1 MTNIVQ
7 QKIEQAIALLKA
19 DTSANAIDCWLT
31 FARETSQVH
40 DPAIDLI
47 LGFGVTWDSAFLI
60 TRTGEAIAIV
70 GRFDGDNVR
79 KLNAYTQ
86 VLTYDQGIGDV
97 LRETIVRLAPQRLGL
112 NFSLSTSS
120 ADGLTHGMFL
130 RLQRMLG
137 DVVPADGW
145 LSAEEIVRRLRE
157 HKASSEL
164 ELIKEVTRR
173 TEQVYAE
180 MFKLPVRGMSEKE
193 IHHVVGE
200 IVAKYDC
207 EFAGERINNPI
218 VNAGPDSSIG
228 HGIPSNL
235 RVQPGQILHYDMWL
249 QRDGYCSDLQRVGYV
264 LREGET
270 DAPDLVKRAWD
281 ACWIALEAGKA
292 TLRPG
297 VAAWDVDQVAREAL
311 MECGYPEY
319 MHAFGH
325 HVGKRVHDGG
335 SVLGPRWD
343 RYGDMPYKPI
353 EIGSVFTLE
362 LGVIVEGYGY
372 IGIEEMVVVTAAGN
386 AYLSTPQKDLMLL

>member
-1 MTNIVQ
+1 MSNIK
-7 QKIEQAIALLKA
+7 QKIEQAIALLQN
-19 DTSANAIDCWLT
+19 DHSDNAIDCWLT

-60 TRTGEAIAIV
+60 TRSGEAIAIV
-70 GRFDGDNVR
+70 GRYDGDNVR

-86 VLTYDQGIGDV
+86 VLTYDQGIGET
-97 LRETIVRLAPQRLGL
+97 LRAAIARLAPKHLGL
-112 NFSLSTSS
+112 NYSLSTSS

-130 RLQRMLG
+130 RLQKMLG
-137 DVVPADGW
+137 DLVPVEGW
-145 LSAEEIVRRLRE
+145 VSAEDVVRRLRE
-157 HKASSEL
+157 CKSSSEL
-164 ELIKEVTRR
+164 ALIKEVTRR

-193 IHHVVGE
+193 IHHTVGD
-200 IVAKYDC
+200 IVARYDC

-218 VNAGPDSSIG
+218 VNAGPDSAIG
-228 HGIPSNL
+228 HGIPSDL

-249 QRDGYCSDLQRVGYV
+249 QRDGYCSDLQRVAYV
-264 LREGET
+264 RREGET

-292 TLRPG
+292 ALRPG
-297 VAAWDVDQVAREAL
+297 VAAWQVDQVAREAL

-319 MHAFGH
+319 LHAFGH

-335 SVLGPRWD
+335 SVLGPCWD
-343 RYGDMPYKPI
+343 RYGEMPYKAI
-353 EIGSVFTLE
+353 EEGSVFTLE

-386 AYLSTPQKDLMLL
+386 DYLSNPQKALVLL

>member
-1 MTNIVQ
+1 MNIVQ
-7 QKIEQAIALLKA
+7 EKILQAIALLKQ
-19 DTSANAIDCWLT
+19 DTSDTPIDCWLT

-60 TRTGEAIAIV
+60 TRGGEAIAIV

-97 LRETIVRLAPQRLGL
+97 LRETLARIAPKHVGL
-112 NFSLSTSS
+112 NYSLSSSS

-130 RLQRMLG
+130 RLQTMLG
-137 DVVPADGW
+137 DIVPPDGW
-145 LSAEEIVRRLRE
+145 VSAENIVRRLRE
-157 HKASSEL
+157 KKSPSEL
-164 ELIKEVTRR
+164 ELIIDVTHR

-180 MFKLPVRGMSEKE
+180 MFKLPVVGMSEKE
-193 IHHVVGE
+193 IHHAVGD
-200 IVAKYDC
+200 IVTRYGC
-207 EFAGERINNPI
+207 SFAGERINNPI
-218 VNAGPDSSIG
+218 VNAGPNSSIG
-228 HGIPSNL
+228 HGIPSDL
-235 RVQPGQILHYDMWL
+235 KVEPGQILHYDMWL
-249 QRDGYCSDLQRVGYV
+249 EREGYCSDLQRVCYV
-264 LREGET
+264 RRAGET
-270 DAPDLVKRAWD
+270 DAPEIVKRAWS

-292 TLRPG
+292 ALKPG
-297 VAAWDVDQVAREAL
+297 VAAYEVDTVAREAL

-353 EIGSVFTLE
+353 EQGSIFTLE
-362 LGVIVEGYGY
+362 LGVIVEDYGY
-372 IGIEEMVVVTAAGN
+372 IGIEEMVVVTDTGN
-386 AYLSTPQKDLMLL
+386 NYLSTPQKDLVML